1 MGQPAI
7 TDRFM
12 TYQTMIKKLADFF
25 AAQELDVFLVGGFVR
40 NLVLS
45 RPQDR
50 DIDLAVGGD
59 AAAIAADLATVLG
72 GALVPL
78 SLERSM
84 MRIVVPANDDAP
96 DSPFSDYSGGQA
108 GNEAGGHA
116 GAWTIDL
123 TGFSGGIEED
133 LARRDFS
140 VNAMAVALSS
150 WEEWASLDALIDP
163 LGGRA
168 DLARKCIRALGPG
181 IFESDPGRLL
191 RAMRLSSQLRFR
203 LEPETVRLLAS
214 ESHRLAQVSP
224 DRVREEFF
232 RILSLDGAKAQLEA
246 MDRLGLFQ
254 QIIPELQAAKGV
266 DQPRMHYWD
275 VWGHTLHAVETA
287 ELVTKGHR
295 HSPIYSCVPW
305 TAESEEYFN
314 QPATDGYSR
323 GTVLKLA
330 ALFHD
335 VAKPQ
340 TKTTDESGRTR
351 FFGHSEQGAE
361 IATNRLKELH
371 VSSRGINMVAKM
383 VEQHLRPTNMMDGDD
398 WPTNRAIHRY
408 FRDVD
413 DVAID
418 TLYLCLADY
427 LAAKGPELSHSDWLN
442 HARMVAHILHVGT
455 NEPVSPTT
463 TRLVTGHDLMT
474 HFNLKPGPYIGSL
487 LEDIEEARAAGEIE
501 TQGQA
506 LELAAQALLHRGD
519 SD

>member
-1 MGQPAI
+1 
-7 TDRFM
+7 
-12 TYQTMIKKLADFF
+12 MIKKLADFF
-25 AAQELDVFLVGGFVR
+25 SAQEIDVFFVGGFVR
-40 NLVLS
+40 NLLMS

-59 AAAIAADLATVLG
+59 AATIAQDLAPVLS
-72 GALVPL
+72 GAVVPL
-78 SLERSM
+78 SLERGM
-84 MRIVVPANDDAP
+84 MRIVVPVNDGTPRSPSDSSDNAAP
-96 DSPFSDYSGGQA
+96 
-108 GNEAGGHA
+108 
-116 GAWTIDL
+116 WTIDL
-123 TGFSGGIEED
+123 TGYSGTIEED
-133 LARRDFS
+133 LGRRDFS
-140 VNAMAVALSS
+140 INAMAVPLSS
-150 WEEWASLDALIDP
+150 WEELDGLDALVDP

-168 DLARKCIRALGPG
+168 DMARKIIRALGPG

-191 RAMRLSSQLRFR
+191 RAMRLSSQLGFR

-214 ESHRLAQVSP
+214 ESHRLAEVSP
-224 DRVREEFF
+224 DRVREEFL

-266 DQPRMHYWD
+266 DQPKMHYWD

-287 ELVTKGHR
+287 ELVIKGHQ

-305 TAESEEYFN
+305 TAESNEYFK
-314 QPATDGYSR
+314 QPATNGYSR

-335 VAKPQ
+335 IAKPQ
-340 TKTTDESGRTR
+340 TKTVDESGRTR
-351 FFGHSEQGAE
+351 FFGHSEKGAE
-361 IATNRLKELH
+361 IATNRLKELR
-371 VSSRGINMVAKM
+371 VSSRGIGMVAKM
-383 VEQHLRPTNMMDGDD
+383 VEQHLRPTNMMDGNE

-408 FRDVD
+408 FRDVN

-427 LAAKGPELSHSDWLN
+427 LAAKGPELSHSEWLN

-455 NEPVSPTT
+455 NEPVSPAS

-474 HFNLKPGPYIGSL
+474 HLNLKPGPYIGSL

-501 TQGQA
+501 TQDQA
-506 LELAAQALLHRGD
+506 LELAAHALLHRGD
-519 SD
+519 SN